1 VLGLAGGSDPT
12 KKAMTQD
19 SARIAP
25 EPLPPGS
32 MVEGYRIVN
41 KIGSGGFGV
50 VYRAISP
57 TGQEVAIKEYL
68 PGALARRDGL
78 QGVVTLAP
86 EKNSLYRM
94 GMRCFLEE
102 GRALAQIDHP
112 SVVTVLNF
120 LHANSTVY
128 LVMNYL
134 EGATLQ
140 QFIMTA
146 VSLNNPKVF
155 RESTIRS
162 LFDEVL
168 GGLRVVHQHTMLHLD
183 IKPAN
188 IFITEED
195 RAVLIDFGAA
205 RNVLHNDGKY
215 LQPMFTPGFSG
226 PEMRQRGS
234 AIGPWTDIFAIG
246 ACIFS
251 CMKGHPPPDAAAQE
265 GMLRLKHYFQELRS
279 VYSADLVDLVA
290 ACMSPTPTRRPHSV
304 YALQKMLAPHE
315 FVNDEPEL
323 LAPPVP
329 LAVAI
334 PGAKTVN
341 PWSERIKA
349 FSRRLA

>member
-1 VLGLAGGSDPT
+1 
-12 KKAMTQD
+12 MTQD
-19 SARIAP
+19 SARTSP
-25 EPLPPGS
+25 EPLPPGAL
-32 MVEGYRIVN
+32 VDGYRIVS
-41 KIGSGGFGV
+41 KIGAGGFGV

-57 TGQEVAIKEYL
+57 TGQEVAVKEYL
-68 PGALARRDGL
+68 PGALARRDAVTGAVT
-78 QGVVTLAP
+78 VVP
-86 EKNSLYRM
+86 EKNALYRM

-102 GRALAQIDHP
+102 GRALAQIAHP
-112 SVVTVLNF
+112 SVVNVLNF
-120 LHANSTVY
+120 LHANDTVY

-134 EGATLQ
+134 EGASLQ

-146 VSLNNPKVF
+146 VELKNPKVF

-188 IFITEED
+188 IFITEAD

-234 AIGPWTDIFAIG
+234 AIGPWTDIYAIG

-251 CMKGHPPPDAAAQE
+251 CMKGHPPPDTAAHGGTVRLNQYLQQ
-265 GMLRLKHYFQELRS
+265 LRA
-279 VYSADLVDLVA
+279 VYSQGRVDLVA
-290 ACMSPTPTRRPHSV
+290 ACMALTPTRRPHSV
-304 YALQKMLAPHE
+304 YALQKMLMPQE
-315 FVNDEPEL
+315 YINEDPPPPEPQ
-323 LAPPVP
+323 V
-329 LAVAI
+329 
-334 PGAKTVN
+334 VN
-341 PWSERIKA
+341 PWSERLKA
-349 FSRRLA
+349 FSKRLA

>member
-1 VLGLAGGSDPT
+1 
-12 KKAMTQD
+12 MTQD
-19 SARIAP
+19 SARTAP
-25 EPLPPGS
+25 EPLPPGAL
-32 MVEGYRIVN
+32 VDGYRIVS
-41 KIGSGGFGV
+41 KIGAGGFGV

-57 TGQEVAIKEYL
+57 TGQEVAVKEYL
-68 PGALARRDGL
+68 PGALARRDAATGA
-78 QGVVTLAP
+78 VTVAP
-86 EKNSLYRM
+86 EKNALYRM

-102 GRALAQIDHP
+102 GRALAQIAHP
-112 SVVTVLNF
+112 SVVNVLNF
-120 LHANSTVY
+120 LHANDTVY

-134 EGATLQ
+134 EGASLQ

-146 VSLNNPKVF
+146 VELKNPKVF

-188 IFITEED
+188 IFITEAD

-234 AIGPWTDIFAIG
+234 AIGPWTDIYAIG

-251 CMKGHPPPDAAAQE
+251 CMKGHPPPDTAAHGGAARLNQYLQQ
-265 GMLRLKHYFQELRS
+265 LRA
-279 VYSADLVDLVA
+279 VYSQGLVDLVA
-290 ACMSPTPTRRPHSV
+290 ACMALTPTRRPHSV
-304 YALQKMLAPHE
+304 YALQKMLMPQE
-315 FVNDEPEL
+315 YINEDPPPPEPQ
-323 LAPPVP
+323 V
-329 LAVAI
+329 
-334 PGAKTVN
+334 VN
-341 PWSERIKA
+341 PWSERLKA
-349 FSRRLA
+349 FSKRLA